1 MPVVD
6 LELTGFYMN
15 KGRWLEQLAIVG
27 ERRAELANELQEM
40 LGEGVAQASLFG
52 PPRANINL
60 DSQQQVTEA
69 MNRLGI
75 PLPDSTVPDDA
86 ESFDQLRPEH
96 GRAYQS
102 KDWPSARG
110 LPSDRSTDGPLFLH
124 ESKHPTG
131 AARRRV
137 SPLLHGPSRQ
147 PAIGHR

>member
-15 KGRWLEQLAIVG
+15 KGRWLEQLAIVE

-60 DSQQQVTEA
+60 DSKQQVTEA

-75 PLPDSTVPDDA
+75 PLPDSTGNW
-86 ESFDQLRPEH
+86 LLLITH
-96 GRAYQS
+96 
-102 KDWPSARG
+102 
-110 LPSDRSTDGPLFLH
+110 RSNCASSPNFLA
-124 ESKHPTG
+124 T
-131 AARRRV
+131 RV
-137 SPLLHGPSRQ
+137 SSRPSTQARIFIAL
-147 PAIGHR
+147 PRPRFLVSNSIKSAKSNVILRSV